1 VEACEVKLLY
11 FLPRYDAAAIAN
23 GTHTEVIAVWRA
35 HGVETE
41 IVTLTAGLRQPLTE
55 TLDGITVHRL
65 PVSAGLPLKIANRAL
80 SMALHYPYFA
90 GALVH
95 YRRLLQTRRYDMV
108 HIETAFP
115 LGLVAALL
123 PRRSSPPLAVTL
135 PGADIMAE
143 PEFDYGYGRFKSVR
157 ALLPLVFRRAHVL
170 RACSRQLQ
178 TLAVRLGAPPDR
190 IVAIPYNITD
200 DSYPPAGTDLA
211 AFRAAARTA
220 IAARYGLDMN
230 KPMVV
235 SLSRLHP
242 FKGVDYLVE
251 ALAELSYI
259 GMEAQALI
267 IGPGRQTPRFGDY
280 GAYLQQ
286 RAAAMGVAQQ
296 VRFAGLIERAAIRE
310 YLAAADAV
318 VVPSVAESFNRV
330 AVEAAAVGTPVI
342 VTRTTGVSD
351 YVREHGCGLAV
362 EPRNSSAIAAG
373 LARLFTDRAL
383 WAAMSARGPAMAAQF
398 SSEAIGMDL
407 LSLYQKRV
415 LT

>member
-1 VEACEVKLLY
+1 MEACEVKLLY

-41 IVTLTAGLRQPLTE
+41 IVTLTAGLRHPTTE

-65 PVSAGLPLKIANRAL
+65 PVSAGLPLKLANRAL
-80 SMALHYPYFA
+80 STLLHYPYFA

-95 YRRLLQTRRYDMV
+95 YRRLLQRHSYDMV

-157 ALLPLVFRRAHVL
+157 TLLPLVFRRAHVL

-178 TLAVRLGAPPDR
+178 TLAVRLGASPDK
-190 IVAIPYNITD
+190 IVAIPYNITN

-211 AFRAAARTA
+211 QFRAAARMA
-220 IAARYGLDMN
+220 IAARYQLDAS
-230 KPMVV
+230 KPIVV

-251 ALAELSYI
+251 ALAELSYV

-267 IGPGRQTPRFGDY
+267 IGPSRVTPRFGDY

-286 RAAAMGVAQQ
+286 RAADLDMAQQ
-296 VRFAGLIERAAIRE
+296 VRFAGQVERAEIRE

-330 AVEAAAVGTPVI
+330 AVEAAAVGTPVV

-351 YVREHGCGLAV
+351 YASEHGCGLAV
-362 EPRNSSAIAAG
+362 EPRSSSAIAAA
-373 LARLFTDRAL
+373 LAQLFTDHGL
-383 WAAMSARGPAMAAQF
+383 WAEMSARGPAMAAQF

-407 LSLYQKRV
+407 LRLYQER
-415 LT
+415 LLI

>member
-1 VEACEVKLLY
+1 
-11 FLPRYDAAAIAN
+11 
-23 GTHTEVIAVWRA
+23 
-35 HGVETE
+35 
-41 IVTLTAGLRQPLTE
+41 
-55 TLDGITVHRL
+55 
-65 PVSAGLPLKIANRAL
+65 
-80 SMALHYPYFA
+80 MLHYPYFA

-95 YRRLLQTRRYDMV
+95 YRRLLQKRHYDMV

-123 PRRSSPPLAVTL
+123 PRRLSPPLAVTL

-143 PEFDYGYGRFKSVR
+143 PAFDYGYGRFKSVR
-157 ALLPLVFRRAHVL
+157 ALLPLVFRRAGVL

-178 TLAVRLGAPPDR
+178 TLAVRLDARPEKV
-190 IVAIPYNITD
+190 VAIPYNITD
-200 DSYPPAGTDLA
+200 DSYPPAGADLA
-211 AFRAAARTA
+211 QFQATARTK
-220 IAARYGLDMN
+220 IAAHYQLDAS
-230 KPMVV
+230 KPIVV

-267 IGPGRQTPRFGDY
+267 VGPSRQTPRFGDY

-286 RAAAMGVAQQ
+286 RAIDLGVAQQ
-296 VRFAGLIERAAIRE
+296 LRFAGLVERAAIRE

-330 AVEAAAVGTPVI
+330 AVEAAAVGTPVV

-351 YVREHGCGLAV
+351 YVCEHGCGLAV
-362 EPRNSSAIAAG
+362 EPRNASAIAAG
-373 LARLFTDRAL
+373 LARLFTDHDL
-383 WAAMSARGPAMAAQF
+383 WAEMSARGPAMAAQF
-398 SSEAIGMDL
+398 RSEAISMDL
-407 LSLYQKRV
+407 LRLYQER
-415 LT
+415 LFHTDH